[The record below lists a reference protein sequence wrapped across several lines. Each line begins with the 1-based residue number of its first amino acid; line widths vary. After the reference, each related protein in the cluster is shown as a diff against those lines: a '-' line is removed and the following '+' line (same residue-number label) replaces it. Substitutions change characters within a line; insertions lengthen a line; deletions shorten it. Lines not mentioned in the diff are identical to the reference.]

1 MRTSKRYEW
10 NRIQKPRKLI
20 DKLMTEQEAIGRF
33 VSDGCYIG
41 TEMYGTV
48 RCPMSL
54 AREVVRQG
62 KRELRVCGQ
71 GVLDMNR

>member
-41 TEMYGTV
+41 TELYGTV
-48 RCPMSL
+48 LCPMSL